1 MSFTENDRKVRS
13 KTGITF
19 PEGRYDGLP
28 YRAVIADVLA
38 TEFGSVRSAVKSLAR
53 LTNTNERA
61 VRNWFEGKNGPSGES
76 LIQLMQHSDATFGV
90 ILDLCRRSRSPGP
103 ELAELRIHLAAAL
116 VAIDA
121 IHHHDPL

>member
-13 KTGITF
+13 RTGRTF

-38 TEFGSVRSAVKSLAR
+38 TEFGSVRSAVKNLAR
-53 LTNTNERA
+53 LTDTNERA
-61 VRNWFEGKNGPSGES
+61 VRNWFEGKNGPSGKS
-76 LIQLMQHSDATFGV
+76 LILLMQHSDATFSV
-90 ILDLCRRSRSPGP
+90 VLELCRRARSPEP
-103 ELAELRIHLAAAL
+103 EFAELRIHLAAAM

-121 IHHHDPL
+121 IHHREPL

>member
-13 KTGITF
+13 KTGINF

-38 TEFGSVRSAVKSLAR
+38 TEYGSVRSAVKSLAR
-53 LTNTNERA
+53 LTDTNERA

-76 LIQLMQHSDATFGV
+76 LIQLMRHSDAAFRAV
-90 ILDLCRRSRSPGP
+90 LELCRRSQPIKP
-103 ELAELRIHLAAAL
+103 EFAELRIHLTAAL

-121 IHHHDPL
+121 IHQCEAL

>member
-13 KTGITF
+13 KTGISF
-19 PEGRYDGLP
+19 PEGRYDDLP

-38 TEFGSVRSAVKSLAR
+38 TEYGSVRSAVKSLAR
-53 LTNTNERA
+53 LTDTNERA

-76 LIQLMQHSDATFGV
+76 LIQLMRHSDATFGAV
-90 ILDLCRRSRSPGP
+90 LELCRRSRPAKP

-121 IHHHDPL
+121 IHHRESL